1 MQNELIRIARSAFS
15 DTFQAW
21 THLKALRVF
30 VETVLRY
37 GLPPE
42 FVSAVIK
49 VCSFLIG
56 EPNTAQS

>member
-49 VCSFLIG
+49 VCSLLIG